1 MSALSQAKKKPSLLF
16 GKLSSPQQQGV
27 LAAASVDGFA
37 AFFAQRT
44 GKTWL
49 TCGLLEHCD
58 DQSVLIVGPKTN
70 LVSTWQKTLQNLL
83 PHYDV
88 FFSIDDVIAFK
99 KAWAKAWGD
108 TPCYYIL
115 LLNYEALPAS
125 IKKVKKLR
133 WNRIVYDEAQRLKAR
148 TSKNSRT
155 AATLV
160 RISDRR
166 IALTGTPL
174 DKHPIDLWAIFRFV
188 EPLLLGSNWKTFE
201 EEFLEDLTA
210 GILAKLKKAKGVVIR
225 QRLMLQLRIVKGK
238 PKFREDMWDEFI
250 ERIKPH
256 TMALTKEDAG
266 IEPAKVHYVPVQLF
280 GKQRRAYE
288 QLERT
293 MVVNLGKLTVTT
305 ALKIVR
311 NGKLQQLTGGHIK
324 DEEGRTR
331 VVGDAKMRKLEV
343 LLKRHKP
350 PIAIFAK
357 HTYDIEMILEAC
369 RERSDRV
376 GVVWGRVKD
385 GKVKKPRT
393 DTINAFQDGKLDY
406 IICQQRTGGVGVD
419 LFKARKAFV
428 YSMGHSWIDYDQMMS
443 RLDFLNQEE
452 RAEFFLLFCVDT
464 IDEDIITAL
473 EEKRSVSQVTLD
485 RLKRRRL

>member
-1 MSALSQAKKKPSLLF
+1 MPVSLKVPKKPSPLF
-16 GKLSSPQQQGV
+16 ERLSQPQQQGV

-49 TCGLLEHCD
+49 TCGLIEHTD
-58 DQSVLIVGPKTN
+58 DHNVLIVGPKTN
-70 LVSTWQKTLQNLL
+70 LVSTWEKTLHNLL
-83 PHYDV
+83 PHYNV
-88 FFSIDDVIAFK
+88 FFSFEDLVTYQKAHVK
-99 KAWAKAWGD
+99 KHGVEGYA
-108 TPCYYIL
+108 IL
-115 LLNYEALPAS
+115 LLNYEALPAN
-125 IKKVKKLR
+125 IKKIKKRR
-133 WNRIVYDEAQRLKAR
+133 WCRIVYDEAQRLKGR

-160 RISDRR
+160 RISNRR

-174 DKHPIDLWAIFRFV
+174 DKHPVDLWAIFRFV
-188 EPLLLGSNWKTFE
+188 EPKLLGSNWKIFE
-201 EEFLEDLTA
+201 EEFLEDQTA
-210 GILAKLKKAKGVVIR
+210 GIMAKMKKAKGQMIR
-225 QRLMLQLRIVKGK
+225 ARLMLQLRIVRGK

-250 ERIKPH
+250 ERIQPH

-266 IEPAKVHYVPVQLF
+266 IEPAKITYVPVLLL
-280 GKQRRAYE
+280 GKQRKAYD

-293 MVVNLGKLTVTT
+293 MVVDIGKLTVTT

-331 VVGDAKMRKLEV
+331 VVGDAKMRKLEWM
-343 LLKRHKP
+343 LKKHKP

-406 IICQQRTGGVGVD
+406 IVCQQRTGGVGVD

-443 RLDFLNQEE
+443 RLDYLKQTD
-452 RAEFFLLFCVDT
+452 RAEFFLLFALET

-473 EEKRSVSQVTLD
+473 KEKRSVSQVTLD
-485 RLKRRRL
+485 RLKRRRT

>member
-1 MSALSQAKKKPSLLF
+1 MSALSKAPKKPSPLF
-16 GKLSSPQQQGV
+16 KRLSPKQQQGV

-49 TCGLLEHCD
+49 TCGLIEHCD

-83 PHYDV
+83 PHYSV
-88 FFSIDDVIAFK
+88 FFSIDDVVRFK
-99 KAWAKAWGD
+99 KEWAKAWGD

-115 LLNYEALPAS
+115 LLNYEALPGV

-133 WNRIVYDEAQRLKAR
+133 WARIVYDEAQRLKAR

-160 RISDRR
+160 RISDSR

-174 DKHPIDLWAIFRFV
+174 DKHPVDLWAIFRFV
-188 EPLLLGSNWKTFE
+188 EPKLLGSNWKLFE
-201 EEFLEDLTA
+201 EEFLEDLTS
-210 GILAKLKKAKGVVIR
+210 GILAKMKKAKGQMVR
-225 QRLMLQLRIVKGK
+225 ARLMLQLRILKNK

-250 ERIKPH
+250 ERIAPH
-256 TMALTKEDAG
+256 TMAVSKEDAG
-266 IEPAKVHYVPVQLF
+266 ITPAKITYVPVLLL
-280 GKQRRAYE
+280 GRQRRAYD
-288 QLERT
+288 QLEQT
-293 MVVNLGKLTVTT
+293 MVVDVGKLTVTT

-393 DTINAFQDGKLDY
+393 ETIEAFQRGELDY
-406 IICQQRTGGVGVD
+406 IVCQQRTGGVGVD

-428 YSMGHSWIDYDQMMS
+428 YSMGHSWVDYDQMMS
-443 RLDFLNQEE
+443 RLDFLQQTEA
-452 RAEFFLLFCVDT
+452 AEFFLLFAVET

-473 EEKRSVSQVTLD
+473 KEKRSVSQVTLD

>member
-1 MSALSQAKKKPSLLF
+1 MPVSLKAPKKQSPLFARLSPM
-16 GKLSSPQQQGV
+16 QQQGV

-49 TCGLLEHCD
+49 TCGLIEYRD
-58 DQSVLIVGPKTN
+58 EKNVLIVGPKTN
-70 LVSTWQKTLQNLL
+70 LVSTWEKTLHNLL
-83 PHYDV
+83 PHYNV
-88 FFSIDDVIAFK
+88 FFSLDDLVTYQKAHVK
-99 KAWAKAWGD
+99 KHGVEGYA
-108 TPCYYIL
+108 IL
-115 LLNYEALPAS
+115 LLNYEALPAIIKR
-125 IKKVKKLR
+125 IKKRR
-133 WNRIVYDEAQRLKAR
+133 WNLIVYDEAQRLKAR

-155 AATLV
+155 ASTLV
-160 RISDRR
+160 RISDHR

-174 DKHPIDLWAIFRFV
+174 DKHPIDLWAIFRFID
-188 EPLLLGSNWKTFE
+188 PSLLGSNWKTFE
-201 EEFLEDLTA
+201 VEFLEDLTS
-210 GILAKLKKAKGVVIR
+210 GILAKMKKAKGQMLR
-225 QRLMLQLRIVKGK
+225 AKLMLQLRIVKNK

-256 TMALTKEDAG
+256 TMAVTREDAG
-266 IEPAKVHYVPVQLF
+266 MKGAKITYVPVLLL
-280 GKQRRAYE
+280 GKQRRAYD
-288 QLERT
+288 QLEKT
-293 MVVNLGKLTVTT
+293 MVVDIGKKLTITT

-311 NGKLQQLTGGHIK
+311 NGKLQQITGGHIK

-331 VVGDAKMRKLEV
+331 LVGAAKIRKLEH

-357 HTYDIEMILEAC
+357 HTYDIEMILEVLADY
-369 RERSDRV
+369 SDRV

-393 DTINAFQDGKLDY
+393 ETIEAFQRGELDF
-406 IICQQRTGGVGVD
+406 IVCQQRTGGVGVD

-428 YSMGHSWIDYDQMMS
+428 YSMGHSWIDYDQMIS
-443 RLDFLNQEE
+443 RLDFLNQTEA
-452 RAEFFLLFCVDT
+452 AEFFLLFAVET

-473 EEKRSVSQVTLD
+473 KEKRSVSEVTLE
-485 RLKRRRL
+485 RLKHQP

>member
-1 MSALSQAKKKPSLLF
+1 MSASLKAPKKPSPLF
-16 GKLSSPQQQGV
+16 KRLSPMQQQGV

-49 TCGLLEHCD
+49 TCGLIEHCD

-83 PHYDV
+83 PHYSV
-88 FFSIDDVIAFK
+88 FFSLDDVIEFK
-99 KAWAKAWGD
+99 KAWKKAWGD

-115 LLNYEALPAS
+115 LLNYEALPGI
-125 IKKVKKLR
+125 IKRVKKLR

-160 RISDRR
+160 RISDSR

-188 EPLLLGSNWKTFE
+188 DPQLLGSNWKLFE
-201 EEFLEDLTA
+201 EEFLEDLTS
-210 GILAKLKKAKGVVIR
+210 GILAKIKKARGMMMR
-225 QRLMLQLRIVKGK
+225 QKLMLQLRIVKNK

-256 TMALTKEDAG
+256 TMAVTKEDAG
-266 IEPAKVHYVPVQLF
+266 FKGAKVNYVPVLLL
-280 GKQRRAYE
+280 GKQRRAYD
-288 QLERT
+288 QLEQT
-293 MVVNLGKLTVTT
+293 MVVDVGKNLTITT

-331 VVGDAKMRKLEV
+331 VVGEAKLRKLEA

-357 HTYDIEMILEAC
+357 HTYDIEMILEILADY
-369 RERSDRV
+369 SDRV

-406 IICQQRTGGVGVD
+406 IVCQQRTGGVGVD

-443 RLDFLNQEE
+443 RLDFLQQTEQ
-452 RAEFFLLFCVDT
+452 AEFFLIYAVET

-473 EEKRSVSQVTLD
+473 KEKRSVSQVTLD
-485 RLKRRRL
+485 RLKRR